1 MRFLFMNFARLN
13 VRIYIVAVIIYAI
26 RTAKSTIL
34 ASKRH

>member
-1 MRFLFMNFARLN
+1 MRFLFMSFACRN
-13 VRIYIVAVIIYAI
+13 ARIYIVAVIIYAI

>member
-1 MRFLFMNFARLN
+1 MRFLFMNFACWN

>member
-1 MRFLFMNFARLN
+1 MRFLFMNFACLN

-26 RTAKSTIL
+26 RTTKSIIL